1 MHATGPVISA
11 VHTGTRRSLE
21 EVQTILADFEQPKI
35 GCHRANVH
43 DVRSNIQHMITD
55 ARQLREKHAQILG
68 AKRHLQSEELFD
80 GQHIAVFHCRS
91 EERRVGKECV
101 STCRSRWST
110 EHLKKKKKKA
120 STNVSGH
127 QTLHIAHQY
136 SKNRHHR
143 TYKGYMLLCDRYEY
157 GT

>member
-80 GQHIAVFHCRS
+80 GQHIRS
-91 EERRVGKECV
+91 EERRVGTVCV
-101 STCRSRWST
+101 STCRSWWSP
-110 EHLKKKKKKA
+110 
-120 STNVSGH
+120 
-127 QTLHIAHQY
+127 
-136 SKNRHHR
+136 
-143 TYKGYMLLCDRYEY
+143 YK
-157 GT
+157 